1 METTDHKF
9 CPSCQRRN
17 RVDAVNC
24 EYCGQPLKSVPE
36 NYPSTVDVTGDTKS
50 FVEDFNEK
58 IEQVNREVPA
68 EGIAIYLLGLT
79 HPIEVRLENEFLLGR
94 TTQATDEKVVDLTF
108 YNAYTLG
115 VSRRHLMVRRSGDG
129 YEVMD
134 LNSSNGTWV
143 NEQRLVP
150 QQPFPLKSGS
160 QIRLGNMRI
169 FVAFR
174 QQIVKK

>member
-1 METTDHKF
+1 METTGYKF

-17 RVDAVNC
+17 RADAVNC
-24 EYCGQPLKSVPE
+24 EYCGQPLKSVSE
-36 NYPSTVDVTGDTKS
+36 NDPSTVDVKGDTKS
-50 FVEDFNEK
+50 FIEDFKEK
-58 IEQVNREVPA
+58 IDQVNREVPP
-68 EGIAIYLLGLT
+68 EGIAIYLFGLT
-79 HPIEVRLENEFLLGR
+79 HPIEVCLENEFILGR

-134 LNSSNGTWV
+134 LNSSNGTWI
-143 NEQRLVP
+143 NEQRLLP
-150 QQPFPLKSGS
+150 QQPFPVKSGS

-169 FVAFR
+169 FISFR
-174 QQIVKK
+174 Q